1 MMAVTIVANIPIII
15 PEYMKAI
22 GIDRIPV
29 PKEAFSKCV
38 KVSLSLKKVIKKIIK

>member
-1 MMAVTIVANIPIII
+1 MMAVTIVANMPIIM

-22 GIDRIPV
+22 GIDKIPV

-38 KVSLSLKKVIKKIIK
+38 KVSLSLKQKKIEIK